1 MRHVRDA
8 DSQLL
13 TLQEAADVVGCH
25 YQTLYRR
32 VRKGEVPALVAGGS
46 YRIRPADLEA
56 WMAQRDATAGAV
68 PSRGERD
75 WPAQAERLLELMR
88 AGDAAGARQAVDRLL
103 DGGATVADICDRLL
117 APVLFRIG
125 EGWDAG
131 DISIA
136 DEHRA
141 SRIAEGLLERASSSR
156 AKPGPR
162 VGSVVVAAPA
172 GDQHAL
178 PAQMAAAGLAA
189 EGFVVHFLG
198 ADLPV
203 AEIARMAADVD
214 ADLIALSCCI
224 ADRSGLSAA
233 IAAADDLGIPVLV
246 GGNGI
251 GSAEALQLGAAAYA
265 GSIAEAQTIAR
276 ELVRE
281 RASRAG

>member
-1 MRHVRDA
+1 MAGED
-8 DSQLL
+8 LL

-75 WPAQAERLLELMR
+75 WPAQADRLFELLK

-103 DGGATVADICDRLL
+103 DGGASVADICDRLF
-117 APVLFRIG
+117 APVLYRIG
-125 EGWDAG
+125 ELWSNGE
-131 DISIA
+131 ISIA

-141 SRIAEGLLERASSSR
+141 SRIVEGLLERAASSR
-156 AKPGPR
+156 GKPGPR
-162 VGSVVVAAPA
+162 LGSVVVAAPA
-172 GDQHAL
+172 GDKHAL

-203 AEIARMAADVD
+203 AEITRMAADVD
-214 ADLIALSCCI
+214 ADVVALSCCV
-224 ADRSGLSAA
+224 AERDGLAAA
-233 IAAADDLGIPVLV
+233 IAAAEDLGIPVLV

-251 GSAEALQLGAAAYA
+251 GSAEAQQLGAAAYA
-265 GSIAEAQTIAR
+265 GSIAEAQSIAR

-281 RASRAG
+281 RASRAS

>member
-1 MRHVRDA
+1 M
-8 DSQLL
+8 
-13 TLQEAADVVGCH
+13 
-25 YQTLYRR
+25 
-32 VRKGEVPALVAGGS
+32 PALVAGGS
-46 YRIRPADLEA
+46 YRIRPEDLDA
-56 WMAQRDATAGAV
+56 WMRSRDATAGAV
-68 PSRGERD
+68 PSRAERD
-75 WPAQAERLLELMR
+75 WPMQSERLFDLLV

-103 DGGATVADICDRLL
+103 DGGASVADICDRLL

-131 DISIA
+131 EISIA

-141 SRIAEGLLERASSSR
+141 SRIVEGLLERAVSSR
-156 AKPGPR
+156 GKPGPR
-162 VGSVVVAAPA
+162 LGSIVVAAPL

-198 ADLPV
+198 ANLPV
-203 AEIARMAADVD
+203 AEIARMAGDVD
-214 ADLIALSCCI
+214 ADVVALSCCV
-224 ADRSGLSAA
+224 AERDGLAAA
-233 IAAADDLGIPVLV
+233 ITAARDLGIPVLV

-265 GSIAEAQTIAR
+265 GSIAEAQTVAR

-281 RASRAG
+281 RASRAS

>member
-1 MRHVRDA
+1 MAGED
-8 DSQLL
+8 LL

-25 YQTLYRR
+25 YHTLYRR

-56 WMAQRDATAGAV
+56 WMAQRDGTAPAV
-68 PSRGERD
+68 ASRGERD
-75 WPAQAERLLELMR
+75 WPAQADRLFELLK

-103 DGGATVADICDRLL
+103 DGGASVADICDRLF
-117 APVLFRIG
+117 APVLYRIG
-125 EGWDAG
+125 ELWSNGE
-131 DISIA
+131 ISIA

-141 SRIAEGLLERASSSR
+141 SRIVEGLLERAASSR
-156 AKPGPR
+156 GKPGPR
-162 VGSVVVAAPA
+162 LGSVVVAAPS
-172 GDQHAL
+172 GDKHAL

-203 AEIARMAADVD
+203 AEITRMATDVD
-214 ADLIALSCCI
+214 ADVVALSCCV
-224 ADRSGLSAA
+224 AERDGLAAA
-233 IAAADDLGIPVLV
+233 IAAAEDLGIPVLV

-251 GSAEALQLGAAAYA
+251 GSAEAQQLGAAAYA
-265 GSIAEAQTIAR
+265 GSIAEAQSIAR

-281 RASRAG
+281 RASRAS